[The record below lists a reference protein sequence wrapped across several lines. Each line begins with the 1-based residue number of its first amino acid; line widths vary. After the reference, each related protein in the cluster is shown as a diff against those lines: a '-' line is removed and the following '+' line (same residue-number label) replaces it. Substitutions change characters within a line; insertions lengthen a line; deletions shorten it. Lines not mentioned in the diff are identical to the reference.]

1 MRWFHIILIA
11 LFALAILVFALQNFQ
26 SVTIAYLGF
35 SVSAPLALLAALAY
49 VLGMATGGSLLALVR
64 WSIEGSKRRDA

>member
-1 MRWFHIILIA
+1 MRWFHITLIA

-35 SVSAPLALLAALAY
+35 SVNAPLALLAALAY
-49 VLGMATGGSLLALVR
+49 ILGMATGGSLLSLVR
-64 WSIEGSKRRDA
+64 WSIEGSKRRDG